1 MHHKSESPA
10 DCDTLTPPMGL
21 PLEGVAVFVLEDEPI
36 VALDLQDILEQ
47 AGARVVGPAHTLS
60 QALELMERSTFD
72 CALLDVRLG
81 NGGNSF
87 PAAQRLL
94 EQNIRWVFYTGDA
107 DATALRRDWPSCMVI
122 AKPVQP
128 EELVSVIAA
137 SSGPPQ

>member
-1 MHHKSESPA
+1 MQRLS
-10 DCDTLTPPMGL
+10 
-21 PLEGVAVFVLEDEPI
+21 VLRI
-36 VALDLQDILEQ
+36 
-47 AGARVVGPAHTLS
+47 RSS

-107 DATALRRDWPSCMVI
+107 DASALRRDWPSCMVI